1 MGTTTMKKWHT
12 MHTQPHEPLFVGWI
26 VRGMTTTTDDNE
38 QQQQNDRTT
47 MARQL
52 MTGRRRGQGKLNEKK
67 GPRDIDDVSW
77 ATGMFL
83 FLFSRSFSLTNKLFR
98 Y

>member
-1 MGTTTMKKWHT
+1 
-12 MHTQPHEPLFVGWI
+12 MHTQPHEPLLVGWI
-26 VRGMTTTTDDNE
+26 LRGMTTKTDDNE
-38 QQQQNDRTT
+38 QQQQNDGT
-47 MARQL
+47 MMAQQL
-52 MTGRRRGQGKLNEKK
+52 TTGRRQGQGKLNEKK
-67 GPRDIDDVSW
+67 GLSW